1 MKGKLDIRFAMPNV
15 GRVRSR
21 VEKPSKELSAQLRA
35 KLAEIVA
42 EQLNVSTLVIRAKF
56 IDYVKSLNLKYKSD
70 AHQKQVFDAT
80 NSLFDTIFAKNQAEL
95 DAIVGDEKTDE
106 PDEGDKGANTEGTQ
120 DPAKEEAPADE
131 NPGDSA
137 APANAGDNA
146 PDDFE

>member
-42 EQLNVSTLVIRAKF
+42 EQLNASTLVIRAKF

-70 AHQKQVFDAT
+70 AHQKQVFDVT
-80 NSLFDTIFAKNQAEL
+80 NSLFDTIFAKSQAEL

-106 PDEGDKGANTEGTQ
+106 PDEGDKAA
-120 DPAKEEAPADE
+120 PAVENPGDKAAPADE
-131 NPGDSA
+131 NPGDTA
-137 APANAGDNA
+137 APADAGENA

>member
-42 EQLNVSTLVIRAKF
+42 EQLNASTLVIRAKF

-70 AHQKQVFDAT
+70 AHQKQVFDVT

-106 PDEGDKGANTEGTQ
+106 PDEGDKGTQ
-120 DPAKEEAPADE
+120 DPAKEEAPVDE
-131 NPGDSA
+131 NPGDSV

-146 PDDFE
+146 SDDFE

>member
-42 EQLNVSTLVIRAKF
+42 EQLNASTLVIRAKF

-70 AHQKQVFDAT
+70 AHQKQVFDVT

-106 PDEGDKGANTEGTQ
+106 PEPEGDKGADAGDSQEAG
-120 DPAKEEAPADE
+120 KEEAPADE
-131 NPGDSA
+131 A
-137 APANAGDNA
+137 APESAGA
-146 PDDFE
+146 PADDFE